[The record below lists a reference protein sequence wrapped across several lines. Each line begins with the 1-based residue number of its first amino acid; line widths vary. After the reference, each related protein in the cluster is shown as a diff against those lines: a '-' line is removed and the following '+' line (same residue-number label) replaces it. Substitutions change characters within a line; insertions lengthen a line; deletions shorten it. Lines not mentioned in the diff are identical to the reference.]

1 MDWSAWQVVVSDATL
16 ATASA
21 ARDAG
26 RPLWRVSSTTFVHL
40 ASDGTMAPLGR
51 FATPEV
57 SIDSVSPQPCTASV
71 IVRMAREMVPCM
83 LVRGRRTISK
93 TLSEPC

>member
-1 MDWSAWQVVVSDATL
+1 MSDATL
-16 ATASA
+16 AAASV

-40 ASDGTMAPLGR
+40 ASDGTMSPLGR

-57 SIDSVSPQPCTASV
+57 TNGSASSALLRFRTA
-71 IVRMAREMVPCM
+71 
-83 LVRGRRTISK
+83 
-93 TLSEPC
+93 

>member
-1 MDWSAWQVVVSDATL
+1 MSDATL
-16 ATASA
+16 AAVRA
-21 ARDAG
+21 ARAAG

-57 SIDSVSPQPCTASV
+57 GD
-71 IVRMAREMVPCM
+71 
-83 LVRGRRTISK
+83 
-93 TLSEPC
+93 